1 MALSLKLDPF
11 ACWANPGQ
19 NQMGGGKP
27 VQNKLFILQPASKYW
42 KQQKASMV
50 GRRNENPVVSKSSRA
65 RLGAGLRDKKPQG
78 WKMKH
83 SLGRTQ
89 NLCLPPICRS
99 KSVYVWT
106 TNRCMLGKGVCQN
119 GFAPRKVCMHWILL
133 TTISVFSV
141 VWWCTKKPI
150 KRTTWE

>member
-19 NQMGGGKP
+19 NQMEVGKP
-27 VQNKLFILQPASKYW
+27 VQNKLFILQPASKILKPTKSFHGW
-42 KQQKASMV
+42 KK
-50 GRRNENPVVSKSSRA
+50 EWKSRGFPIFE
-65 RLGAGLRDKKPQG
+65 RPGAGLRDKKPQG